1 MTVAQILLAIGDGSD
16 FDSAGHLTAYAGIA
30 PVTGQSGSSI
40 RGEYPARPG
49 HKRQKHLVLLSIRYH
64 PQPRAI
70 SQLLRTQANRRKAP
84 QCGCNFFSPTSMQ
97 RHLHNAEKQGIL
109 PRNPGPATSNIKHN
123 TGPTSSRSS
132 AS

>member
-1 MTVAQILLAIGDGSD
+1 M
-16 FDSAGHLTAYAGIA
+16 A

-84 QCGCNFFSPTSMQ
+84 QCGCNFLARRRCNVIFTMLKNKEFF
-97 RHLHNAEKQGIL
+97 REI
-109 PRNPGPATSNIKHN
+109 PARPQAT
-123 TGPTSSRSS
+123 
-132 AS
+132 